1 MKYIGIEY
9 IYHKC
14 GGLGDRLCGLVNII
28 MLSKILKKKFYIKW
42 EETNNINKYLDYE
55 KFNYYNL
62 NIADLETI
70 KKNYLDNKD
79 TNLIK
84 IIDEI
89 KNIKNIDDIF
99 DKDVLICYS
108 NQDSNRFFIA
118 NEHINFTFDNYK
130 KNIFNIFQSIY
141 TKYLKPNKYI
151 LKKVNELVKNKD
163 NIVGIQMRCGD
174 CYMVKDNKHKII
186 HNEKD
191 IYNILNSIQRSNP
204 DKTVFITSDYE
215 KVFDIAKELFNDII
229 YYDKKP
235 VHCDMNDQDFIGK
248 GDDPVDSDNVDKIL
262 IDHYILSNFCSKL
275 YISGS
280 NFGRTAAL
288 INKSEEIYNLFS
300 KKKLNKVLLVS
311 KLNKYNNLLKKY
323 I

>member
-1 MKYIGIEY
+1 M
-9 IYHKC
+9 
-14 GGLGDRLCGLVNII
+14 
-28 MLSKILKKKFYIKW
+28 
-42 EETNNINKYLDYE
+42 
-55 KFNYYNL
+55 
-62 NIADLETI
+62 
-70 KKNYLDNKD
+70 
-79 TNLIK
+79 
-84 IIDEI
+84 
-89 KNIKNIDDIF
+89 
-99 DKDVLICYS
+99 
-108 NQDSNRFFIA
+108 
-118 NEHINFTFDNYK
+118 
-130 KNIFNIFQSIY
+130 
-141 TKYLKPNKYI
+141 KPNKYI

-163 NIVGIQMRCGD
+163 NIVGIQMRCSD
-174 CYMVKDNKHKII
+174 CYVVKDNKHKII

-235 VHCDMNDQDFIGK
+235 VHCDVNDQNFIGK

-280 NFGRTAAL
+280 NFGRTFAL
-288 INKSEEIYNLFS
+288 INKSEEIYNLFF
-300 KKKLNKVLLVS
+300 KKLNKVLLVS